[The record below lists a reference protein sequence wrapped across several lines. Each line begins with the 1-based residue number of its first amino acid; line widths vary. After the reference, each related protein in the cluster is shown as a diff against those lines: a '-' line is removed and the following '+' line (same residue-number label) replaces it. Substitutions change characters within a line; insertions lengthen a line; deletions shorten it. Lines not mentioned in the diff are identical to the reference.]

1 MPMPRQRILLSVLVV
16 LSLGLIVL
24 FLMLPK
30 HPASKE
36 VAATTMDPD
45 SLKLQQAVELVNGTN
60 PMAGITL
67 LREMVAED
75 STNADAH
82 YYLGLFSVKSGQ
94 LDKAIVRFEK
104 VIALRPDDIKY
115 QIEVGYQ
122 FMVMDTVSLALQC
135 FERGLQLDSTDNN
148 SLFFSAQALQQ
159 LNRPAEAKQR
169 YEALLRHNNDEV
181 VVAKVKEFIDTLN
194 TQLTQQNNALR

>member
-1 MPMPRQRILLSVLVV
+1 MPKQRILLSVLVL

-75 STNADAH
+75 STYADAH

-94 LDKAIVRFEK
+94 LDKAIARFEK

-194 TQLTQQNNALR
+194 IQLTQQNNALR

>member
-1 MPMPRQRILLSVLVV
+1 MHNNRIVLGLLVF
-16 LSLGLIVL
+16 LSIGLIVP
-24 FLMLPK
+24 FLLLPK

-36 VAATTMDPD
+36 AVASSADPD
-45 SLKLQQAVELVNGTN
+45 SLKLQQAVELVNGAN
-60 PMAGITL
+60 PMAGITM

-75 STNADAH
+75 STNVDAH

-94 LDKAIVRFEK
+94 LDKAIARFEK

-115 QIEVGYQ
+115 QVEVGYQ

-148 SLFFSAQALQQ
+148 SLFFSAQALQRM
-159 LNRPAEAKQR
+159 NRPAEAKQR
-169 YEALLRHNNDEV
+169 YEALLRHNTDEV

-194 TQLTQQNNALR
+194 IQLTQQNNALR

>member
-1 MPMPRQRILLSVLVV
+1 
-16 LSLGLIVL
+16 
-24 FLMLPK
+24 MLPK

-75 STNADAH
+75 STNAAAH

-94 LDKAIVRFEK
+94 LDKAIARFEK

-122 FMVMDTVSLALQC
+122 FMVMDTVDLALQC

-194 TQLTQQNNALR
+194 IQLTQQNNALR

>member
-1 MPMPRQRILLSVLVV
+1 MHNNRIVLGLLVF
-16 LSLGLIVL
+16 LSIGLIVL
-24 FLMLPK
+24 FLLLPK

-36 VAATTMDPD
+36 AVASSADPD
-45 SLKLQQAVELVNGTN
+45 SLKLQQAVELVNGAN
-60 PMAGITL
+60 PMAGITM

-75 STNADAH
+75 STNVDAH

-94 LDKAIVRFEK
+94 LDKAIARFEK

-115 QIEVGYQ
+115 QVEVGYQ

-148 SLFFSAQALQQ
+148 SLFFSAQALQRM
-159 LNRPAEAKQR
+159 NRPAEAKQR
-169 YEALLRHNNDEV
+169 YEALLRHNTDEV

-194 TQLTQQNNALR
+194 IQLTQQNNALR

>member
-1 MPMPRQRILLSVLVV
+1 MHNNRIVLGLLVF
-16 LSLGLIVL
+16 LSIGLIVL
-24 FLMLPK
+24 FLLLPK

-36 VAATTMDPD
+36 AVASSADPD
-45 SLKLQQAVELVNGTN
+45 SLKLQQAVELVNGAN
-60 PMAGITL
+60 PMAGITM

-75 STNADAH
+75 STNVDAH

-94 LDKAIVRFEK
+94 LDKDIARFEK

-115 QIEVGYQ
+115 QVEVGYQ

-148 SLFFSAQALQQ
+148 SLFFSAQALQRM
-159 LNRPAEAKQR
+159 NRPAEAKQR

-194 TQLTQQNNALR
+194 IQLTQQNNALR